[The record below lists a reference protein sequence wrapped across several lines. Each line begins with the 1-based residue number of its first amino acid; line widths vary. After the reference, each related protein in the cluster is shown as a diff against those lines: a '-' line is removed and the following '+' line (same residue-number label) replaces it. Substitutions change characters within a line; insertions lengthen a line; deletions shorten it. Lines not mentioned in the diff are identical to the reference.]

1 MFATEAFSVRSGG
14 LAMHDAQTQMQV
26 HLEAFFA
33 LGARF
38 PFWSAVLAPHTS
50 AGLGADYFGTTTR
63 ANVLMPHLHNLLIVD
78 AKSVPAS
85 TPVIDSAGAHLAVDG
100 RLAERTR
107 IHE

>member
-1 MFATEAFSVRSGG
+1 M
-14 LAMHDAQTQMQV
+14 LA
-26 HLEAFFA
+26 
-33 LGARF
+33 
-38 PFWSAVLAPHTS
+38 SHTS
-50 AGLGADYFGTTTR
+50 AGLGADYFGTTAR